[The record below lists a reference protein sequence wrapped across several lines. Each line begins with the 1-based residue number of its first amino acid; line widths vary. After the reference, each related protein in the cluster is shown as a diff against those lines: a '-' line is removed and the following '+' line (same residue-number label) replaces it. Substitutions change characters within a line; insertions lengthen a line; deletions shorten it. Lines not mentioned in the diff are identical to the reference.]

1 MKEEKKLSKKAGVHW
16 GILFGVI
23 VVVLIFGTRMMPTP
37 VLEQDDE
44 GTWQIVM
51 KVSSTALGAEAD
63 PGSGESGWLATFC
76 LDYAETPATC
86 LASNATDGAYDGWGN
101 VSGYV
106 SADDAEID
114 LKSEDPFYFV
124 VRGRFNDTVK
134 DGSDFIDGRCK
145 IMLTVSGDETI
156 SDVEGTRVV
165 SYNDTGAD
173 YIYINFYW
181 DDASDGYRITDDGS
195 LAWNITVYAK
205 Y

>member
-1 MKEEKKLSKKAGVHW
+1 MKEEKKISKKAGVHW

-23 VVVLIFGTRMMPTP
+23 VVVFILGTRMIPTP

-51 KVSSTALGAEAD
+51 TVSSTALGAEAN

-86 LASNATDGAYDGWGN
+86 LASNASGGGYDSWGN

-106 SADDAEID
+106 STDDAETD
-114 LKSEDPFYFV
+114 LKSEDPFYFT

-134 DGSDFIDGRCK
+134 DGSDFIDARCK

-156 SDVEGTRVV
+156 SNVAGTRVV
-165 SYNDTGAD
+165 SYNNTGAD

-181 DDASDGYRITDDGS
+181 DDGVDGYRITDDGS